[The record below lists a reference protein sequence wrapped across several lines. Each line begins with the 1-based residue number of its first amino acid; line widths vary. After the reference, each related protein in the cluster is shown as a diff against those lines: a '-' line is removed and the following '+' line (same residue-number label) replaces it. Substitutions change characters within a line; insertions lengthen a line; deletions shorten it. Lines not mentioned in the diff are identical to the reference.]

1 MMQAFPTKSVHPSLA
16 AWPPSLVSS
25 FKPLLLLPSPLLF
38 LSPPD
43 LSRLP
48 QSEIG
53 GALAP
58 SRPPACVLSAAAADP
73 EWVARWAGDR
83 LEDVTPPPRHAR
95 LRIRLAEEAPA
106 TTLSPS
112 ERASARPGTDGMK
125 AMEDGGT
132 LALFGNGWKE

>member
-1 MMQAFPTKSVHPSLA
+1 M
-16 AWPPSLVSS
+16 
-25 FKPLLLLPSPLLF
+25 
-38 LSPPD
+38 
-43 LSRLP
+43 
-48 QSEIG
+48 
-53 GALAP
+53 AP
-58 SRPPACVLSAAAADP
+58 SRPPARVPSAADP

-112 ERASARPGTDGMK
+112 ERALARPGTDGMK

-132 LALFGNGWKE
+132 LAIFGNGWKE

>member
-1 MMQAFPTKSVHPSLA
+1 MASL
-16 AWPPSLVSS
+16 PPSLVSS

-53 GALAP
+53 GGLGAL
-58 SRPPACVLSAAAADP
+58 SPARVLSAADP

>member
-1 MMQAFPTKSVHPSLA
+1 M
-16 AWPPSLVSS
+16 
-25 FKPLLLLPSPLLF
+25 
-38 LSPPD
+38 
-43 LSRLP
+43 
-48 QSEIG
+48 
-53 GALAP
+53 AP
-58 SRPPACVLSAAAADP
+58 SRPPARPLVRVLSAAAADP